1 MSGSPCHNSPSAARK
16 ATAFSLVELLV
27 VMGVMTLLMGV
38 AVPAMSS
45 LAKGSQ
51 MNQALSDV
59 AGLMEMARQ
68 HATAQNTHVW
78 VAFNDGAAS
87 AGPDDQVR
95 VAVLVSKSGAD
106 LSTWGA
112 DDTTSGSAQT
122 QLIVKPRTFNQVKLS
137 DATAFK
143 SQITDLPAGATAT
156 LGTAN
161 FTIKV
166 PGQQNEIFT
175 KAIQFTPSGE
185 ARNGAS
191 MTGVVDLGLQPTHG
205 HFANAQNVAVVRV
218 NGLTG
223 QTRIYR
229 P

>member
-1 MSGSPCHNSPSAARK
+1 MSGSYVCSK
-16 ATAFSLVELLV
+16 ASSKKASAFSLIELLV
-27 VMGVMTLLMGV
+27 VMGVMTLLMGM

-68 HATAQNTHVW
+68 HATAQNTYVW
-78 VAFNDGAAS
+78 VAFNDEAALQGA
-87 AGPDDQVR
+87 DDQVR

-106 LSTWGA
+106 LATWGA

-122 QLIVKPRTFNQVKLS
+122 QLIVKPRTFSQVKLS
-137 DATAFK
+137 DATVFK
-143 SQITDLPAGATAT
+143 SQITELPATSASSLGAAS
-156 LGTAN
+156 

-166 PGQQNEIFT
+166 PGRQNEVFT

-185 ARNGAS
+185 ARNGAG

-205 HFANAQNVAVVRV
+205 HVANEKNVAVVRV

>member
-1 MSGSPCHNSPSAARK
+1 MCGRSPQSRSKGLNKAA
-16 ATAFSLVELLV
+16 AFSLIELLV
-27 VMGVMTLLMGV
+27 VMGVMTLLMSV

-59 AGLMEMARQ
+59 AGMMEMARQ
-68 HATAQNTHVW
+68 HATSQNTYVW
-78 VAFNDGAAS
+78 VAFNDEAAS
-87 AGPDDQVR
+87 QGADDQVR
-95 VAVLVSKSGAD
+95 VAVLVSKSGAE
-106 LSTWGA
+106 LSAWGV
-112 DDTTSGSAQT
+112 DDTTAAGALT

-137 DATAFK
+137 DASVFK
-143 SQITDLPAGATAT
+143 SQITDLPAADASS

-166 PGQQNEIFT
+166 PGSQNETFT

-185 ARNGAS
+185 ARIGAG
-191 MTGVVDLGLQPTHG
+191 MTGIVDLGLQPTHG
-205 HFANAQNVAVVRV
+205 HSVNANNVAVVRV

-223 QTRIYR
+223 QTRIFR

>member
-1 MSGSPCHNSPSAARK
+1 MSGTYVLFAASFRK
-16 ATAFSLVELLV
+16 AAAFSLIELLL

-38 AVPAMSS
+38 AVPAVSS

-59 AGLMEMARQ
+59 AGMLEMARQ
-68 HATAQNTHVW
+68 HATAQNTYVW
-78 VAFNDGAAS
+78 VAFNDEAAS
-87 AGPDDQVR
+87 QGADEQVR

-106 LSTWGA
+106 LSTWGS
-112 DDTTSGSAQT
+112 DDTTASAAST

-137 DATAFK
+137 DATVFK
-143 SQITDLPAGATAT
+143 SQITDLPAADASSLGAAS
-156 LGTAN
+156 

-166 PGQQNEIFT
+166 PGRQNEIFT
-175 KAIQFTPSGE
+175 KAIQFTPTGE
-185 ARNGAS
+185 ARTGS
-191 MTGVVDLGLQPTHG
+191 GMTGIVDLGLQPTHG
-205 HFANAQNVAVVRV
+205 HALNAQNVAVVRV